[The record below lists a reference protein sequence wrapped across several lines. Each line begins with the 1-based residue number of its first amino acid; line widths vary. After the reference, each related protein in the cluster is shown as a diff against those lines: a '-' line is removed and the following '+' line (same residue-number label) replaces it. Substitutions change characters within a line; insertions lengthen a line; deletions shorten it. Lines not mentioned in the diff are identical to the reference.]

1 MVKGSTATVEA
12 PSKIDAV
19 RQCVEAGITKPKEGV
34 AWIKSNLGLDVN
46 ANSFSAY
53 KAQIAKDAPGGA
65 KRGRRG
71 QGLTLSNGNPL
82 TTTGTINHTPQTWGE
97 PGQISVKDSAVL
109 SGLLGQ
115 YGPATIHG
123 MVEVLSGVRQPA

>member
-34 AWIKSNLGLDVN
+34 AWIKSNLGVDVN

-53 KAQIAKDAPGGA
+53 KAQIAKDAAP
-65 KRGRRG
+65 KHGRRTRTG
-71 QGLTLSNGNPL
+71 ATNGHTASATVAANGNAPKA
-82 TTTGTINHTPQTWGE
+82 WGE